1 MELSIDFLKQIAF
14 NVYDV
19 VNPLIGTK
27 EAAKKTK
34 RGAGG
39 DMTMYLDIV
48 AETAIIESLEKINV
62 DLLLISEE
70 IGEKYIGDE
79 EKAKKN
85 QVKLIVDPLDGS
97 NNAVRGVPYSS
108 VSIAYAV
115 GTRVSDISKA
125 VVLNLNTKDI
135 YWAEKGKGAYLN
147 DSKIYVS
154 ELDISQKCFF
164 ELNLP
169 MRNLM
174 ENIQKLGSI
183 IRRFYRIRILGSS
196 ALTLCQIASGSIETF
211 INLRKSNRLVDVA
224 AGMLIVKEAAG
235 KVFSLEGTEIDRELS
250 VNVRFPFIACNYK
263 LELFIKKELIK
274 KGNFNEIKR

>member
-1 MELSIDFLKQIAF
+1 MELNIDFLKQIAF

-27 EAAKKTK
+27 KAAKKSK
-34 RGAGG
+34 IGAGG

-48 AETAIIESLEKINV
+48 AETAIIEFLGRENV

-85 QVKLIVDPLDGS
+85 LVKLIVDPLDGS
-97 NNAVRGVPYSS
+97 NNAVRGVPYCS

-115 GTRVSDISKA
+115 GNTMNDIVKS

-135 YWAEKGKGAYLN
+135 YWAEKEKGAYLN
-147 DSKIYVS
+147 GTKIHVS
-154 ELDISQKCFF
+154 DLDISHKCFF

-169 MRNLM
+169 MKNLM
-174 ENIQKLGSI
+174 NNLQILSPL
-183 IRRFYRIRILGSS
+183 IRKFYRVRILGST
-196 ALTLCQIASGSIETF
+196 ALTLCQVAAGSMEAF
-211 INLRKSNRLVDVA
+211 INLRKSNRLLDVA
-224 AGMLIVKEAAG
+224 AGMLILKEAGG
-235 KVFSLEGTEIDRELS
+235 KFFSIDGSDINHPLS
-250 VNVRFPFIACNYK
+250 IDNKFPFIACNSE
-263 LELFIKKELIK
+263 LESFLKKNLLLKNMGIHY
-274 KGNFNEIKR
+274 